1 MFLEKL
7 TDECKKIATNQPEFF
22 QFSDENLNKA
32 KNSSDLDF
40 EKVLKNEIE
49 ETNNLMQK
57 AEKAE
62 VDIASGQVEDLAKAS
77 ITIQKAEMKM
87 KMMLEVRNKAI
98 NAYKELL
105 KTQI

>member
-1 MFLEKL
+1 MAFINKVDSNNLFILNNNKASSKESFSDLLKKELESTNNL
-7 TDECKKIATNQPEFF
+7 LNEAEQTQEKIATGE
-22 QFSDENLNKA
+22 
-32 KNSSDLDF
+32 
-40 EKVLKNEIE
+40 
-49 ETNNLMQK
+49 
-57 AEKAE
+57 
-62 VDIASGQVEDLAKAS
+62 VEDLAKAS

>member
-1 MFLEKL
+1 MAFINKINSNLPINQVKNNQNNKDNDVDFSEIL
-7 TDECKKIATNQPEFF
+7 KKE
-22 QFSDENLNKA
+22 
-32 KNSSDLDF
+32 LD
-40 EKVLKNEIE
+40 
-49 ETNNLMQK
+49 ETNELMKQADK
-57 AEKAE
+57 AEAE
-62 VDIASGQVEDLAKAS
+62 IASGRVEDLAKAS

>member
-1 MFLEKL
+1 MAF
-7 TDECKKIATNQPEFF
+7 I
-22 QFSDENLNKA
+22 NKVDGI
-32 KNSSDLDF
+32 NISSSSLQNKTSKSGGIDF
-40 EKVLKNEIE
+40 EEVLKKEID

-57 AEKAE
+57 ADETQAA
-62 VDIASGQVEDLAKAS
+62 IASGEVQDLAKAS

>member
-1 MFLEKL
+1 MAFINKVSSAGNLGAL
-7 TDECKKIATNQPEFF
+7 
-22 QFSDENLNKA
+22 NLNKA
-32 KNSSDLDF
+32 RNSSDIDF

-57 AEKAE
+57 AEKVEA
-62 VDIASGQVEDLAKAS
+62 DIASGQVEDLAKAS

>member
-1 MFLEKL
+1 MAFIN
-7 TDECKKIATNQPEFF
+7 KINSSGNIEAL
-22 QFSDENLNKA
+22 NLNKT

-40 EKVLKNEIE
+40 EKVLKSELE

-57 AEKAE
+57 AEKAKA
-62 VDIASGQVEDLAKAS
+62 DIASGQVEDLAKAS